1 VADWALQ
8 QILGEVAVSWND
20 RTPGQGWYEARREG
34 PEYAELRGSGL
45 SEADALDDLR
55 ERIEASLSQAD
66 HYWKSIGSNDA
77 GESLEENTLGIRSIV
92 KDGVRITEPAAALPH
107 GGPG

>member
-1 VADWALQ
+1 SSAASDVYKRQ
-8 QILGEVAVSWND
+8 
-20 RTPGQGWYEARREG
+20 GQGWYEARREG
-34 PEYAELRGSGL
+34 PEYSELRGSGL

-77 GESLEENTLGIRSIV
+77 GEFLEENTLGIRLSLIH
-92 KDGVRITEPAAALPH
+92 I
-107 GGPG
+107 